1 MNKQQN
7 NQYDTLVIGGGIAGQ
22 EAALSLADMN
32 HKVLLVEKGLSIGGK
47 MIQLSKVF
55 PTLDC
60 AACITTP
67 KMSETA
73 RHPNITLMLNS
84 EIDGISKNDDGDF
97 DISVTNKPRYVIQ
110 ENCTGC
116 QECEVVCPEVRSDE
130 YNTNLAGRKVAYI
143 PFSLANPRI
152 ATIDRQDHSAP
163 CINACPGGVKAYGYI
178 TLARN
183 GQYEEAMKLH
193 LEDIPFPGSLGRACY
208 HPCQNACTRGM
219 VEEPV
224 DIRKIKR
231 YFSDWYYEKYPQAP
245 SVEIKEKTGKRV
257 AVIGSGPAGITAAY
271 HLALKGHTV
280 TIFEAAPAAGGMLRL
295 ALPEYRAPKDVVD
308 RDLQNITVLGVDIEV
323 NKKITYLKSLKEQGF
338 DAVFVGIGTH
348 KAISSG
354 TEGSDLRGV
363 TDCLTFLREANIG
376 KREDLTGK
384 KVMVIGGGNTAIDAA
399 RTSLRLGAEKVMV
412 VYRRSREEM
421 PCFAPEIEEA
431 EEEGVEI
438 RVLRN
443 PVQYIGDNGQLTQ
456 IRLTKM
462 QLGEKDASG
471 RRSAEPIAGSEYTEE
486 VDYVIEA
493 IGLRADTSAFVG
505 QLDLN
510 RNGTI
515 RTDARTL
522 QTSVEYIFAGGDTVT
537 GSTTLIEA
545 AGQGKKAAFYMD
557 KWLRGLNMHDF
568 EEGDKLPAIDKNIV
582 LNRFK
587 GEKRPQVKN
596 AVMPLAERARSWE
609 EVEKTFTEEELKAS
623 TQRCLDCSNCRE
635 CHQCVNICPANA
647 IDFSQ
652 KTKTLEIKAKSVVV
666 TTGYKLFPPSAKPN
680 YGYAKYANVI
690 DAMQMDRLIAPT
702 RPFNNVLRPGD
713 GKVPDNIAYIL
724 CTGSRDSAIEN
735 GGCGSDCSNNPI
747 CSQICC
753 MYSIK
758 QAQLLMGALPMA
770 DITIYYM
777 DIRAFG
783 KGYEEF
789 FQQTKGM
796 GTNFVKGKVAKIRET
811 EDGKGDLIVR
821 YEDVTK
827 GVVKEARHDL
837 VVLSVGV
844 VPNKDVP
851 HMFKG
856 EILELDDFSFVK
868 QTDELVRPALTS
880 IEGVF
885 VAGAASGPKDIPDSI
900 LSAGCAASEVTG
912 YLSRKEALLDDKKG
926 RFRVMQQSTMSQSI
940 LQQ

>member
-1 MNKQQN
+1 
-7 NQYDTLVIGGGIAGQ
+7 
-22 EAALSLADMN
+22 
-32 HKVLLVEKGLSIGGK
+32 VEKGLSIGGK

-84 EIDGISKNDDGDF
+84 EIDGITKNDDGDF

-323 NKKITYLKSLKEQGF
+323 NKKITDLKSLKEQGF

-399 RTSLRLGAEKVMV
+399 RTSLRLGAEKVIV

-443 PVQYIGDNGQLTQ
+443 PVQYIGENGQLTQ

-582 LNRFK
+582 LKRFK

-868 QTDELVRPALTS
+868 QTDELVSPALTS

>member
-1 MNKQQN
+1 MDQKNT
-7 NQYDTLVIGGGIAGQ
+7 DFDALIIGGGIAGQ
-22 EAALSLADMN
+22 EAALSLADMD

-84 EIDGISKNDDGDF
+84 EIEGITKLNGDF
-97 DISVTNKPRYVIQ
+97 QVDIAKNPRYVIQ

-130 YNTNLAGRKVAYI
+130 YNCNLAGRKVAYI

-163 CINACPGGVKAYGYI
+163 CINECPGGVKAYGYI

-208 HPCQNACTRGM
+208 TPCQNACTRANL
-219 VEEPV
+219 EAPV

-231 YFSDWYYEKYPQAP
+231 YFADWYYEKYPEAP
-245 SVEIKEKTGKRV
+245 FVEIKNKTDKKI

-280 TIFEAAPAAGGMLRL
+280 KIFEAAPAAGGMLRL

-308 RDLQNITVLGVDIEV
+308 RDLKNVTVLGVEIEV
-323 NKKITYLKSLKEQGF
+323 NKKITDLNALKKEGY
-338 DAVFVGIGTH
+338 DAVFVSVGTH
-348 KAISSG
+348 DAVTSKIIGSG
-354 TEGSDLRGV
+354 LKGIV
-363 TDCLTFLREANIG
+363 DCLEFLREANIG
-376 KREDLTGK
+376 KKEDLTGK
-384 KVMVIGGGNTAIDAA
+384 RVMVIGGGNTAIDAA
-399 RTSLRLGAEKVMV
+399 RTSLRLGAEKVTV

-421 PCFAPEIEEA
+421 PCFAPEIHEA

-438 RVLRN
+438 MILRN
-443 PVQYIGDNGQLTQ
+443 PVQYLGENGQ
-456 IRLTKM
+456 IRQVQLVKM
-462 QLGEKDASG
+462 KLGEKDASG
-471 RRSAEPIAGSEYTEE
+471 RRSPEPQKGSEYFEQ

-493 IGLRADTSAFVG
+493 IGLKPSTSPFAG
-505 QLDLN
+505 QIELN
-510 RNGTI
+510 KNETI
-515 RTDARTL
+515 RVNEKTL
-522 QTSVEYIFAGGDTVT
+522 QTSVESIFAGGDTVT
-537 GSTTLIEA
+537 GATTLIEA
-545 AGQGKKAAFYMD
+545 AGQGKKAAFYLD
-557 KWLRGLNMHDF
+557 KYLRGLNMEDF
-568 EEGDKLPAIDKNIV
+568 EDGDKLPAIDKAKV
-582 LNRFK
+582 FK
-587 GEKRPQVKN
+587 KYDGKIKPPISGGM
-596 AVMPLAERARSWE
+596 MPLAERARSWK
-609 EVEKTFTEEELKAS
+609 EVEQTFTEEELKAS

-635 CHQCVNICPANA
+635 CHQCVSICPANA

-652 KTKTLEIKAKSVVV
+652 KKQTVRRTVKSVVL
-666 TTGYKLFPPSAKPN
+666 TTGYKLFPPAGKPE
-680 YGYAKYANVI
+680 YGYTKYANVI
-690 DAMQMDRLIAPT
+690 DSMQMDRLIAPT

-713 GKVPDNIAYIL
+713 GKVPDNIAYVL

-735 GGCGSDCSNNPI
+735 SGCGADCANNPI

-789 FQQTKGM
+789 FQQSKSM
-796 GTNFVKGKVAKIRET
+796 GVNFVKGKVAKIREN
-811 EDGKGDLIVR
+811 ENGGGDLILR

-827 GVVKEARHDL
+827 GVVKEAKHDL
-837 VVLSVGV
+837 VILSVGV
-844 VPNKDVP
+844 VPNKEVP
-851 HMFKG
+851 QMFKDQT
-856 EILELDDFSFVK
+856 LELDKFNFVK
-868 QTDELVRPALTS
+868 QTDELVSPALTN
-880 IEGVF
+880 IRGVF

-900 LSAGCAASEVTG
+900 LSAGCAASEVAG
-912 YLSRKEALLDDKKG
+912 YLIGKEIYAAKNLSLVKE
-926 RFRVMQQSTMSQSI
+926 
-940 LQQ
+940 

>member
-1 MNKQQN
+1 MKQDKN
-7 NQYDTLVIGGGIAGQ
+7 YDALVIGGGIAGQ
-22 EAALSLADMN
+22 EAALSLADMG
-32 HKVLLVEKGLSIGGK
+32 HEVLLVDKALSIGGK

-73 RHPNITLMLNS
+73 RHPNITLALNS
-84 EIDGISKNDDGDF
+84 EIDSINKDGEDFNVQISK
-97 DISVTNKPRYVIQ
+97 KARYIIP
-110 ENCTGC
+110 EDCTGC
-116 QECEVVCPEVRSDE
+116 AECEAVCPEVRSDD
-130 YNTNLAGRKVAYI
+130 YNANLAGRKVAYI
-143 PFSLANPRI
+143 PFNLANPRI

-163 CINACPGGVKAYGYI
+163 CINECPGGVKPYGYI

-208 HPCQNACTRGM
+208 APCQNACTRTSLEGA
-219 VEEPV
+219 V
-224 DIRKIKR
+224 DIRKTKR
-231 YFSDWYYEKYPQAP
+231 FFADWYYEKYPEAP
-245 SVEIKEKTGKRV
+245 AVEIKNKTDKKI

-295 ALPEYRAPKDVVD
+295 ALPEYRAPKSVVD
-308 RDLQNITVLGVDIEV
+308 RDLKNITVLGVKIECNQKV
-323 NKKITYLKSLKEQGF
+323 TDLKALKEQGF
-338 DAVFVGIGTH
+338 DAVFVSVGTH
-348 KAISSG
+348 DAVSSK
-354 TEGSDLRGV
+354 TEGSDLAGV
-363 TDCLTFLREANIG
+363 VDCLRFLREANIG
-376 KREDLTGK
+376 KKEDLKGK
-384 KVMVIGGGNTAIDAA
+384 RVMVIGGGNTAIDAA
-399 RTSLRLGAEKVMV
+399 RTSLRLGAEKVTV

-421 PCFAPEIEEA
+421 PCFAPEIHEA

-438 RVLRN
+438 MILRN
-443 PVQYIGDNGQLTQ
+443 PVKYMGENGKIKQVQLV
-456 IRLTKM
+456 KM

-471 RRSAEPIAGSEYTEE
+471 RRSPEPVKGSEYIEN

-493 IGLRADTSAFVG
+493 IGLKPSTSPFTG
-505 QLDLN
+505 QIELN
-510 RNGTI
+510 KNGTI
-515 RTDARTL
+515 VANKKTL
-522 QTSVEYIFAGGDTVT
+522 QTSVDYIFAGGDTVT
-537 GSTTLIEA
+537 GATTLIEA

-557 KWLRGLNMHDF
+557 KYLRGLNMEDF
-568 EEGDKLPAIDKNIV
+568 EDGDKLPAIDKSKV
-582 LNRFK
+582 LGKYNGK
-587 GEKRPQVKN
+587 VQP
-596 AVMPLAERARSWE
+596 AVPSGMMPLAQRATSWE
-609 EVEKTFTEEELKAS
+609 EVEQTFTEAELKAS
-623 TQRCLDCSNCRE
+623 TERCLDCSNCRE
-635 CHQCVNICPANA
+635 CHQCVAACPSNA

-652 KTKTLEIKAKSVVV
+652 KTEVINTTVKSVVV
-666 TTGYKLFPPSAKPN
+666 TTGYKLFPPTGKPN

-690 DAMQMDRLIAPT
+690 DSMQMDRLIAPT

-713 GKVPDNIAYIL
+713 GKVPDNIAYVL

-735 GGCGSDCSNNPI
+735 SGCGADCENNPI

-789 FQQTKGM
+789 FQEAKSM
-796 GTNFVKGKVAKIRET
+796 GVNFVKGKVAKIREN
-811 EDGKGDLIVR
+811 ENGSGDLIIR

-827 GVVKEARHDL
+827 GIVKEAKHDV

-844 VPNKDVP
+844 VPNKEVP
-851 HMFKG
+851 QMFKNQL
-856 EILELDDFSFVK
+856 LELDAFNFVK
-868 QTDELVRPALTS
+868 QTDELISPSLTS
-880 IEGVF
+880 IEGVY

-900 LSAGCAASEVTG
+900 LSAGAAASEVAG
-912 YLSRKEALLDDKKG
+912 YLSKIQESRAK
-926 RFRVMQQSTMSQSI
+926 SQDFGTKNQEPRI
-940 LQQ
+940 KTKDFLVAT